1 MIRANQFDERI
12 LRRLKLRELRILMTV
27 AECGSMGQAAG
38 KLAVSQPAVS
48 KAVSEMEHTLGVQL
62 LERSVQGVVP
72 TLYGA
77 ALLRWAVTV
86 FDDLRQAIKEIEF
99 LSDPTTGEVRI
110 GSTEAMTAGLVPAV
124 IDRLSR
130 QFPKLT
136 FNVRQAP
143 TFALPVQRFARAQYR
158 SHPRTDDDADRNHR
172 R

>member
-1 MIRANQFDERI
+1 MVRANQFDERI
-12 LRRLKLRELRILMTV
+12 LRRLKLRELRVLMTV
-27 AECGSMGQAAG
+27 AECGSMGQAAT

-48 KAVSEMEHTLGVQL
+48 KAISEMEHTLGVQL

-72 TLYGA
+72 TIYGA

-99 LSDPTTGEVRI
+99 LSDPTSGEVRI

-130 QFPKLT
+130 QFPKLD
-136 FNVRQAP
+136 FQRQAS
-143 TFALPVQRFARAQYR
+143 TNVGAPVQRFAGAQYR
-158 SHPRTDDDADRNHR
+158 PHPWTNDDADRNHR